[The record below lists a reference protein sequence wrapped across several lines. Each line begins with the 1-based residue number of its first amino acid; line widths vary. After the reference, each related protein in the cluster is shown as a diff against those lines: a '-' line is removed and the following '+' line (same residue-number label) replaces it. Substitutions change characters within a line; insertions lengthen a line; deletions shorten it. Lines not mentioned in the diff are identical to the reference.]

1 MFEPCDEM
9 LPGKMVKWAK
19 SISSRCKHLKDFT
32 EGNVELHNES

>member
-19 SISSRCKHLKDFT
+19 SVSSRCKHLKDFS
-32 EGNVELHNES
+32 EGNAEPHRVS